1 MNHRSIR
8 LLVLTCLTVGA
19 ALCGCHPTNPL
30 DRKIMASSPIDFMW
44 WRADAS
50 KNLDREQ
57 WREFDEAIQEIR
69 FRMTI
74 DHIASGRDAVD
85 QAMRE
90 RINGRTVREVLI
102 MGYRSRL
109 DRLDTERAES
119 MKVITTNARLVTR
132 PGDTASADYL
142 RKRRKAES
150 EALNAILEKIRQAE
164 TMLKIYDP
172 TFSVK
177 RPDQPPATPTAVT
190 PEFESPIRL
199 R

>member
-1 MNHRSIR
+1 
-8 LLVLTCLTVGA
+8 
-19 ALCGCHPTNPL
+19 
-30 DRKIMASSPIDFMW
+30 MASTPIDFVW
-44 WRADAS
+44 WRGDAS
-50 KNLDREQ
+50 KSLDREQ
-57 WREFDEAIQEIR
+57 WREFDEAIQEIK

-90 RINGRTVREVLI
+90 RINGRTVREVLT
-102 MGYRSRL
+102 MGYRSML

-119 MKVITTNARLVTR
+119 IKVITTNARLVTR

-150 EALNAILEKIRQAE
+150 DALDAIVEKMRQAE

-172 TFSVK
+172 TYSVK
-177 RPDQPPATPTAVT
+177 PPDQPPATHPAET
-190 PEFESPIRL
+190 PESEAPVRL